1 MLIKRKT
8 ADASRQSSLGR
19 LQAALGGLSSGVLDR
34 RAFLRKS
41 GLVAGGAV
49 VAGSIQIGAVRKAEA
64 AGFGPATGTKRVKN
78 ICTHCSVGCTVIA
91 EVANGVWVGQ
101 EPAWESPINRGTH
114 CAKGA
119 SVRELVH
126 GDRRIKYPM
135 KLVNGQWTRIS
146 WEQAFTEI
154 GDKLTA
160 IRQKS
165 GADSAYLLG
174 SAKFSNEGAYLL
186 RKFAAFWG
194 TNNVDH
200 QARIC
205 HSTTVAGVA
214 NTWGYGAQTNSY
226 NDIRNAKT
234 VVFMGSNAA
243 EAHPVSMQH
252 ILSGKEINRANVIVF
267 DPRMTRTAAHAT
279 EYVRFRSGTDIPIIW
294 GMMWHIFKNGW
305 EDKEFITQRVYG
317 MDDIRKEVEKYDPK
331 TVEDLTG
338 VPEAQLK
345 RVAETFAK
353 VKPATFI
360 WCMGTTQHT
369 VGTANVRAICN
380 LLLATGNVGGA
391 GNGANI
397 FRGHCNVQG
406 ASDMGL
412 DVGNLPLYYGLVE
425 GAWRHWARVWDVS
438 YDWLQSRFDEV
449 PAKGGRPART
459 RKANQEMSGHTSTR
473 WFDAASLPAEQV
485 DQRDNLK
492 AMIVFGHGG
501 NTIPRIPDSVKALE
515 NLELLVVADPHPT
528 NFVSL
533 ARRKEG
539 TYLLPIATQFE
550 CDGSRT
556 CSNRSI
562 QWGEKVVD
570 PIFESANDYWVIY
583 KLAEKL
589 GFAGEMFKNIRLVQG
604 KYGLEPQAESVL
616 REINRGGWGAGYSG
630 QSPERLKLHMANQ
643 DKFDIVTLRGAKG
656 SPVENDF
663 YGLPWP
669 CWGTPELKHPGTHIL
684 YDTSVEPINGGGAF
698 RPRFGLTR
706 EETRP
711 DGSKVNVTLLAEG
724 SFPKGS
730 EIRDGYPE
738 FTMAML
744 RRLGWDK
751 DLTPAEA
758 ATIAWVGGNNIDAV
772 NWTNDLSGGI
782 QRVALMHG
790 CVPFGNGKARA
801 NAWNLPDPVP
811 THREPI
817 YSPRPDLVAK
827 WPARPDERTLR
838 VPNLHTTYQQAAV
851 RNDIAKKFP
860 IILTSGRLVE
870 YEGGGEETRSNK
882 WLAELQ
888 QDMFVEINPAD
899 AQSRG
904 IRDGQFVWVSGPE
917 NSSRARVKALVTERV
932 GRGVAFMPFHFG
944 GWYQGADQRGNY
956 PRGTDPIVLGESVNT
971 VTTYGY
977 DPVTAMHEGK
987 VTLVQIAA
995 A

>member
-1 MLIKRKT
+1 MLIKRKS
-8 ADASRQSSLGR
+8 ADVQRGR
-19 LQAALGGLSSGVLDR
+19 LQSAIAGLSSGVMDR
-34 RAFLRKS
+34 RAFLRRS
-41 GLVAGGAV
+41 GLVAGGIAA
-49 VAGSIQIGAVRKAEA
+49 AGALQIGSVRKAEA
-64 AGFGPATGTKRVKN
+64 AGLGPATGTKVVKN
-78 ICTHCSVGCTVIA
+78 ICTHCSVGCTVKA

-101 EPAWESPINRGTH
+101 EPAWESPINRGSH

-135 KLVNGQWTRIS
+135 KLVDGQWQRIS
-146 WEQAFTEI
+146 WDVAINEI
-154 GDKLTA
+154 GDKMME
-160 IRQKS
+160 IRAKS
-165 GADSAYLLG
+165 GADSVYLLG
-174 SAKFSNEGAYLL
+174 SAKFSNEGAYLF

-214 NTWGYGAQTNSY
+214 NTWGYGAMTNSY

-234 VVFMGSNAA
+234 IMFMGSNAA

-252 ILSGKEINRANVIVF
+252 ILVGKEQNRANVIVF
-267 DPRMTRTAAHAT
+267 DPRLTRTAAHAT
-279 EYVRFRSGTDIPIIW
+279 DYIRIRSGTDIAVIW

-305 EDKEFITQRVYG
+305 EDKAFLAARVHG
-317 MDDIRKEVEKYDPK
+317 MDDVRKEVEKYDPK
-331 TVEDLTG
+331 TVEDITG

-345 RVAETFAK
+345 RAAETFAK

-360 WCMGTTQHT
+360 WCMGVTQHS

-380 LLLATGNVGGA
+380 LLLATGNVGGM

-406 ASDMGL
+406 ATDFGL
-412 DVGNLPLYYGLVE
+412 DISNLPCYYGLVE
-425 GAWRHWARVWDVS
+425 GAWRHWARVWDVP
-438 YDWLQSRFDEV
+438 YDYFVTRFDEV

-459 RKANQEMSGHTSTR
+459 RKANMETSGHTSTR
-473 WFDAASLPAEQV
+473 WFDAANLPAEQV
-485 DQRDNLK
+485 DQKDNLK
-492 AMIVFGHGG
+492 AMFVMGHGG
-501 NTIPRIPDSVKALE
+501 NTIPRMPDAVKGLE
-515 NLELLVVADPHPT
+515 KLDLLVVADPHPT

-533 ARRKEG
+533 GGRKNG
-539 TYLLPIATQFE
+539 TYLLPIGTQFE
-550 CDGSRT
+550 CAGSRT
-556 CSNRSI
+556 CSNRSV
-562 QWGEKVVD
+562 QWGEKVVE
-570 PIFESANDYWVIY
+570 PIFEAASDYFVIY
-583 KLAEKL
+583 KLAQKL
-589 GFAGEMFKNIRLVQG
+589 GFAEPMHKNFEMVQG
-604 KYGLEPQAESVL
+604 KYGPEPSAESIL
-616 REINRGGWGAGYSG
+616 REINRGGWSTGYTG
-630 QSPERLKLHMANQ
+630 QSPERLKLHMEHQ
-643 DKFDIVTLRGAKG
+643 DKFDLVTLRGAKG

-684 YDTSVEPINGGGAF
+684 YNTSLEAGNGGGTF

-706 EETRP
+706 ERTLA
-711 DGSKVNVTLLAEG
+711 DGSKVNDTLLAENG
-724 SFPKGS
+724 SYSLNS
-730 EIRDGYPE
+730 EIKDGYPE
-738 FTMAML
+738 FTMGVL
-744 RRLGWDK
+744 KKLGWDA
-751 DLTPAEA
+751 DLTPKELE
-758 ATIAWVGGNNIDAV
+758 TITWIGGNNIDAV
-772 NWTNDLSGGI
+772 SWANDLSGGI
-782 QRVALMHG
+782 QRVALKHG
-790 CVPFGNGKARA
+790 CVPYGNGKARA

-811 THREPI
+811 VHREPI
-817 YSPRPDLVAK
+817 YSPRVDLVAK

-838 VPNLHTTYQQAAV
+838 IPNLHTSVQKAAV
-851 RNDIAKKFP
+851 EKGIAKSFP

-899 AQSRG
+899 AAARG
-904 IRDGQFVWVSGPE
+904 IKDGAFVWVSGPE
-917 NSSRARVKALVTERV
+917 NNSKARVKALVTERV
-932 GRGVAFMPFHFG
+932 GKGVAFMPFHFG
-944 GWYQGADQRGNY
+944 GFYQGQDQRGNY
-956 PRGTDPIVLGESVNT
+956 PKGTDPIVLGESVNI

-987 VTLVQIAA
+987 VTLCQIAA